1 MSDRHE
7 GGGNGAGRRRIVV
20 GWALA
25 TAMALGLLVAA
36 GEAGAQTTLADYD
49 YENLSFR
56 GFSLEGGFIFPSRV
70 DPTYTV
76 GARFDLGY
84 LGPGLRIV
92 PGIAYWSST
101 MKRSEVAKLER
112 KIDELVAGQIDP
124 APGFTGVNLGTIDWS
139 DLVLSLDGHFVW
151 AVPFDLL
158 TFAGAGVSAHILNA
172 KGRAISGTFVEDF
185 MDTVSPGLNLHAGLE
200 FPLTDQFRLYGLG
213 RMELMENLRYM
224 ELRVGGQIML
234 APPAPGEGR
243 SR

>member
-1 MSDRHE
+1 MNETLERFSGR
-7 GGGNGAGRRRIVV
+7 AGRCREHSRWAGALVV
-20 GWALA
+20 ILA
-25 TAMALGLLVAA
+25 FLAMG
-36 GEAGAQTTLADYD
+36 GEAHAQTTLADYD
-49 YENLSFR
+49 YEHLSFR
-56 GFSLEGGFIFPSRV
+56 GFSLEGGYIFPTRV

-112 KIDELVAGQIDP
+112 RIDELIWEQSDP
-124 APGFTGVNLGTIDWS
+124 GAGFTGVNLGTIDWS

-151 AVPFDLL
+151 SVPFDFL
-158 TFAGAGVSAHILNA
+158 TFAGAGVSVHVFNA

-185 MDTVSPGLNLHAGLE
+185 MDTVSPGLNVHGGLE
-200 FPLTDQFRLYGLG
+200 YLLSDQFRLYGLA
-213 RMELMENLRYM
+213 RVELLEDLRYM

-234 APPAPGEGR
+234 VPPAPGEGR

>member
-1 MSDRHE
+1 MNETLERFSGHARWR
-7 GGGNGAGRRRIVV
+7 GKGVRWSR
-20 GWALA
+20 
-25 TAMALGLLVAA
+25 TLGLAIGLLAFG
-36 GEAGAQTTLADYD
+36 GEVRAQTTLADYD
-49 YENLSFR
+49 YENLTFR
-56 GFSLEGGFIFPSRV
+56 GFSLEGGFIFPTRV

-112 KIDELVAGQIDP
+112 KIDDLVESGIDP
-124 APGFTGVNLGTIDWS
+124 GTGFPGVDLGTIEWS
-139 DLVLSLDGHFVW
+139 DFVRSLDGHLVW

-185 MDTVSPGLNLHAGLE
+185 MDSVSAGLNVHGGVE
-200 FPLTDQFRLYGLG
+200 YPLSDQFRIYGLA
-213 RMELMENLRYM
+213 RVELMEDLRYM
-224 ELRVGGQIML
+224 ELRFGGQIML
-234 APPAPGEGR
+234 APPASGEGR